1 MRRERGGEGEEEERM
16 MSPWGHAASVL
27 IALTTDDSRLWRG
40 AVAPMTRLLFRERLD
55 NELPQDYPNI
65 NSR

>member
-1 MRRERGGEGEEEERM
+1 M